1 MFTPQE
7 IQEQTFSKAVF
18 GGYDMQQVDDF
29 LEPLTEDY
37 IMLYKE
43 NSVLKSKMKVLV
55 EKLEEYRGQEAAMKQ
70 QMAQAQAQCD
80 RMIAEAQSRSA
91 TIVAGAETTL
101 RSQSDDLK
109 KELAEEQ
116 TRLDDAKRTALNF
129 IDVIEQDIK
138 GHLELLEKLKS
149 RDLTLSAPQVMPQQK
164 VVRAK
169 PYDWQADQ
177 PSAPVQPVVPEAPAQ
192 PIAPAV
198 AMPSE
203 SAESI
208 AEAISENMEK
218 LVGADPKPETP
229 PAPVS
234 GSEAEHAF
242 AAHGQ
247 RDDQVHRLTIRQE
260 LRPHERV
267 ITKIQNKKSGRHE
280 TRVCPFCKEDREESA
295 FRSEEIQ
302 VAKKRWSIAH
312 AEARVAPDCGLSLK
326 LSPRIIACA
335 TAHCIAGS
343 ASEEMLAA
351 SVKPVRSLPASAVV
365 GRRRQRE
372 REQEQHAQKSFLHG
386 IPRFPC
392 PPARP
397 CRRGSCREGLQKERL
412 LHGSAPL
419 RSCAWHILWYVYQH
433 HNRFPRETQVHFNG

>member
-43 NSVLKSKMKVLV
+43 NSVLKSKMKILV

-116 TRLDDAKRTALNF
+116 ARVDDAKKTALNF

-149 RDLTLSAPQVMPQQK
+149 RDLTLSQPQVMPQK
-164 VVRAK
+164 TVREK

-177 PSAPVQPVVPEAPAQ
+177 PAAVQPPVQPAAPVQPVVSA
-192 PIAPAV
+192 
-198 AMPSE
+198 PSE

-229 PAPVS
+229 PASQPVRP
-234 GSEAEHAF
+234 EAEHQDRF
-242 AAHGQ
+242 AWTAQ
-247 RDDQVHRLTIRQE
+247 PLNLPTSSSAK
-260 LRPHERV
+260 
-267 ITKIQNKKSGRHE
+267 ITTPQMAN
-280 TRVCPFCKEDREESA
+280 
-295 FRSEEIQ
+295 
-302 VAKKRWSIAH
+302 
-312 AEARVAPDCGLSLK
+312 
-326 LSPRIIACA
+326 
-335 TAHCIAGS
+335 
-343 ASEEMLAA
+343 M
-351 SVKPVRSLPASAVV
+351 
-365 GRRRQRE
+365 
-372 REQEQHAQKSFLHG
+372 
-386 IPRFPC
+386 
-392 PPARP
+392 PAR
-397 CRRGSCREGLQKERL
+397 KA
-412 LHGSAPL
+412 APL
-419 RSCAWHILWYVYQH
+419 RRGGRLCPSLGGLEFAV
-433 HNRFPRETQVHFNG
+433 